1 MILPMLGTGMVAS
14 VAIYLGGWRVSVHRR
29 RTRAWSILMAQLQP
43 KRSACESS
51 NQFSWDEEYI
61 AAAEDMWQ
69 RLDGAHD
76 LWRMFE
82 NAGVILDMV
91 DYATRNGE
99 SVNCELFA
107 ALRDD
112 AMQIRSCVLT
122 ELAQNACSQVSEKT
136 SMSVSR
142 VATLYADMVA
152 RTAEVMRA
160 NGGSL
165 ALNLAVTI

>member
-1 MILPMLGTGMVAS
+1 MILHMLGTGMVAS
-14 VAIYLGGWRVSVHRR
+14 VAIYLAGWRVSVHRR
-29 RTRAWSILMAQLQP
+29 RTQAWNTLMAQLQP
-43 KRSACESS
+43 KRSARELS
-51 NQFSWDEEYI
+51 NQFSRDEEYI

-69 RLDGAHD
+69 RLVGAHD

-91 DYATRNGE
+91 DDATRNGE

-107 ALRDD
+107 ALRYD

-122 ELAQNACSQVSEKT
+122 ALAQNACSQVSERT
-136 SMSVSR
+136 STSVSR

-152 RTAEVMRA
+152 RTAEVMRV

-165 ALNLAVTI
+165 APNLAVTM

>member
-1 MILPMLGTGMVAS
+1 MILPMLGTGTVAS
-14 VAIYLGGWRVSVHRR
+14 VAIYLGGWRISVHRR
-29 RTRAWSILMAQLQP
+29 RTRAWNILMAQLQP
-43 KRSACESS
+43 KQCARELS
-51 NQFSWDEEYI
+51 NQFSSDEKYI

-69 RLDGAHD
+69 RLDDAHD

-91 DYATRNGE
+91 DYATRNGK

>member
-1 MILPMLGTGMVAS
+1 MILPMLETGMVAS
-14 VAIYLGGWRVSVHRR
+14 AAIYLGGWRVSVHRR
-29 RTRAWSILMAQLQP
+29 RTRAWSILMDQLQP
-43 KRSACESS
+43 KPSARELS
-51 NQFSWDEEYI
+51 NQFSSDEEYI

-99 SVNCELFA
+99 PANCELFA

-122 ELAQNACSQVSEKT
+122 SLAQNACSQVSERT

-152 RTAEVMRA
+152 RTAEVMRV

-165 ALNLAVTI
+165 APNFAVTI

>member
-1 MILPMLGTGMVAS
+1 MILDLLNIGAIAS
-14 VAIYLGGWRVSVHRR
+14 AAVYLGISRVSVHRR
-29 RTRAWSILMAQLQP
+29 RARAWNILMAQLQP
-43 KRSACESS
+43 KRSARELS

-61 AAAEDMWQ
+61 AAAEDMWK